1 MTREEYSRYVATH
14 YDGLLRF
21 VRSRGVSA
29 ADAEDILQT
38 TLLKLLLN
46 CDEIDPTRPDGFIF
60 TALRHAIVDHWRKRG
75 RQPPTS
81 PLPEQL
87 EDTDPPD
94 VIVPEGDAERR
105 YRALLAEAVADLTP
119 RERRAFAAYW
129 RKQGDR
135 TAALEALCLRRADPR
150 ERYRV
155 YDGPL
160 HHARRKLTLAL
171 VPHWGAV
178 ADVGYFRLWTLLNEV
193 LDGRSADADLG
204 A

>member
-21 VRSRGVSA
+21 IRSRGVGA

-38 TLLKLLLN
+38 TLLKLLLS
-46 CDEIDPTRPDGFIF
+46 CDEIDPARPDGFIF

-75 RQPPTS
+75 RQPPTG

-87 EDTDPPD
+87 EDTAPPD
-94 VIVPEGDAERR
+94 VIVSEGDAGRR
-105 YRALLAEAVADLTP
+105 CRELLAEAVAGLTP
-119 RERRAFAAYW
+119 RERKAFAAYW
-129 RKQGDR
+129 RQKGDR
-135 TAALEALCLRRADPR
+135 TAALEALRVLRADPG

-160 HHARRKLTLAL
+160 HHARRKLALAL
-171 VPHWGAV
+171 VPHWGV
-178 ADVGYFRLWTLLNEV
+178 LADAGCFRLWALLNEV
-193 LDGRSADADLG
+193 LDGPSPDAGRG